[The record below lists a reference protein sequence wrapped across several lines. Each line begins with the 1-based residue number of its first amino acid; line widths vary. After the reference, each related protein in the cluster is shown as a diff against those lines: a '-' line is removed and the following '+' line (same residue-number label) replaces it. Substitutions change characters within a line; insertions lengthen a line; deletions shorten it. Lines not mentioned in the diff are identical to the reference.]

1 MNNLPLPS
9 RRRTLGLAA
18 LLLLVTAVTGCGYTF
33 LSTAAPFGRSTITVI
48 PFREQEPVGISQS
61 LAHHLALRLA
71 QGGVSVQ
78 SSPSTSA
85 ATLSGKV
92 ISARVSPSPASA
104 VDVSVPSYRVQVQL
118 QVVLSDNQG
127 TILWKRDYN
136 LKDTFLAAKTASTP
150 DSILVTEAYRRR
162 TIERL
167 AAESADQI
175 YQDLI
180 LSSSI
185 QTPGDTSHASAH

>member
-1 MNNLPLPS
+1 MNKTPISLG
-9 RRRTLGLAA
+9 RRTLGLAA
-18 LLLLVTAVTGCGYTF
+18 LLLLVTATTACGYSF
-33 LSTAAPFGRSTITVI
+33 LSTAAPFGRSTITVV
-48 PFREQEPVGISQS
+48 PFREQQPLGISQS

-78 SSPSTSA
+78 SSPSTPA

-92 ISARVSPSPASA
+92 VTARVSPSPASA

-118 QVVLSDNQG
+118 QVVLSDDQG
-127 TILWKRDYN
+127 ATLWKRDYN
-136 LKDTFLAAKTASTP
+136 LQDTFLAAKTGSTP

-162 TIERL
+162 ALERL
-167 AAESADQI
+167 AEESADQI